1 MQRSEVRGQEQP
13 NSHTD
18 GHGQARTNTDVF
30 SEVRGQS
37 AEVRRSRGGFR
48 WGDASGGR
56 RGLCGDGG
64 AREGLG
70 APSPD
75 GFGDFSTVWKSF
87 WRFLPLRSQSLAGSS
102 GKPDAI
108 DLAFALRL
116 RLELGTRLFH
126 AMEKSFPQCG
136 KFLGLEV
143 CRMKVFPRYGKKFS
157 TVWKIWVA
165 VFAATGCA
173 VGAGG
178 AAGQGGALAAD
189 LSAEGGHGAAAIE
202 YRRAGLGEV
211 DAERAAGW
219 FWWAAWE
226 YAVDGQWERSDALL
240 DRAEDVAPLAL
251 QVPVAWLRA
260 ENALRRREWGAAEF
274 HFDSLRLKAEGGAG
288 REGGAVGEAAAR
300 GRAVARLRAGDVTGA
315 AAALAEGEGAGDLA
329 GARAAVEG
337 YAGGRDKRP
346 WVGGVLGLVPG
357 LGYVYSGE
365 FANGA
370 RSLILNGL
378 FIWGMVET
386 AEREQWAAFSVLTFF
401 EFTWYSGSIYGGVD
415 AAHRYNQRRLDAAVS
430 GVGGGRR
437 LGPDVA
443 RVPVVVLGFEF

>member
-70 APSPD
+70 APSPYV
-75 GFGDFSTVWKSF
+75 FGDFSTVWKSF

-189 LSAEGGHGAAAIE
+189 LSAEGGH
-202 YRRAGLGEV
+202 
-211 DAERAAGW
+211 
-219 FWWAAWE
+219 
-226 YAVDGQWERSDALL
+226 
-240 DRAEDVAPLAL
+240 
-251 QVPVAWLRA
+251 
-260 ENALRRREWGAAEF
+260 
-274 HFDSLRLKAEGGAG
+274 
-288 REGGAVGEAAAR
+288 
-300 GRAVARLRAGDVTGA
+300 
-315 AAALAEGEGAGDLA
+315 GAGDLA